1 MFTVNLLLLKLQFF
15 GFAVDASVGSLVRT
29 PAVTKSTKST
39 KSFLLE
45 KDNGNQMHGKN
56 YCRSQ
61 NSLGMITVHKSLG
74 RNSYADENKDVS

>member
-1 MFTVNLLLLKLQFF
+1 MFTVNSLLLKLQFF
-15 GFAVDASVGSLVRT
+15 GFAVDASMGSLVRT
-29 PAVTKSTKST
+29 PAVTKST